1 MSLTKEH
8 ISILAIVAITSFM
21 GTFLISSVN
30 IALPAIEAD
39 FGLNAVSLSWIVT
52 GFLLATAIFLLP
64 VGRLA
69 DSKGIR
75 RLFRIG
81 LIIFTLTS
89 LLCGIAL
96 NGLSLIFFRF
106 LQGAGAALTTTTG
119 PAILVSAFPAKQR
132 GRVLGIS
139 VSGVYLGLAT
149 GPLLGG
155 FLTQA
160 LGWRSIFFFSA
171 LMGLGSIILAFL
183 FLGKDGILGDR
194 KYVNLKGLLFYMP
207 GLFLMVFGSSWIP
220 SITGWIMIGLGVFL
234 LVAFW
239 LNERKSRAPIFDT
252 RLFSENRLF
261 TYSNLAA
268 LINYSATYAIV
279 FFLSLYLQKIQL
291 LSPREAGSVLIAQP
305 VMMALFSPLA
315 GRLSDRIQPR
325 YLATL
330 GMSMCTLG
338 LVAFAFIGP
347 DTSLGVIITI
357 LVFVG
362 LGFALFSSPNMNTI
376 MSSVDRQQYGIAS
389 GTSATMRVLGQMTS
403 MTIATIFFALLFQ
416 GKSIAAVSD
425 DLFLQAQFLGFL
437 TFSII
442 GATGIYFSFNRGK
455 MIRE

>member
-1 MSLTKEH
+1 MKWTKEY

-30 IALPAIEAD
+30 IALPAIETE
-39 FGLNAVSLSWIVT
+39 FGLNAVSLSWLVT
-52 GFLLATAIFLLP
+52 GFLLASAILLLP

-81 LIIFTLTS
+81 LLVFTLTS
-89 LLCGIAL
+89 LLCGFAP
-96 NGLSLIFFRF
+96 NGLMLIFFRF
-106 LQGAGAALTTTTG
+106 LQGTGAALTTTTG
-119 PAILVSAFPAKQR
+119 PAILVSAFPPKQR

-149 GPLLGG
+149 GPLFGG

-160 LGWRSIFFFSA
+160 FGWRSIFFLSA

-183 FLGKDGILGDR
+183 FLGRDGVLGDR
-194 KYVNLKGLLFYMP
+194 QPIKLKGLLLYMP

-220 SITGWIMIGLGVFL
+220 SLTGWGMIALGVIFL
-234 LVAFW
+234 FAFW
-239 LNERKSRAPIFDT
+239 FHERRSTAPIFDT

-261 TYSNLAA
+261 TFSNLAA

-305 VMMALFSPLA
+305 AMMALFSPVA

-338 LVAFAFIGP
+338 LAAFAFLGP
-347 DTSLGVIITI
+347 ETSLEIIVGI
-357 LVFVG
+357 LIFVG
-362 LGFALFSSPNMNTI
+362 LGFAFFSSPNMNTI
-376 MSSVDRQQYGIAS
+376 MGSVNRQQYGIAS
-389 GTSATMRVLGQMTS
+389 GTSATMRVLGQMAS
-403 MTIATIFFALLFQ
+403 MTIVTIFFALLFEKQ
-416 GKSIAAVSD
+416 SVAAVND
-425 DLFLQAQFLGFL
+425 TLFLKAQFWGFL
-437 TFSII
+437 TFAAI

-455 MIRE
+455 LARE